1 MSDSEVEE
9 PVEQHLGL
17 LLDNHLVMLTS
28 YEFSSSMI
36 YSVN

>member
-9 PVEQHLGL
+9 LVEQHLGL
-17 LLDNHLVMLTS
+17 LLDDHLVMLMS
-28 YEFSSSMI
+28 CEFISSMI